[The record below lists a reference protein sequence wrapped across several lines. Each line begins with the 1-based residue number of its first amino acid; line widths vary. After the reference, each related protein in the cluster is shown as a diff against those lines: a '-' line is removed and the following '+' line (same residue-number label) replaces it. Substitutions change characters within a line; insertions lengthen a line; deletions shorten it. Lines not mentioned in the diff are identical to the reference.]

1 VSLLFIKTFYAPC
14 SPYIV
19 LVQNTNDS
27 LNVMGQTSLRALL
40 SLLQKWKWQELT
52 VT

>member
-1 VSLLFIKTFYAPC
+1 VSLLFIKTVYAPC
-14 SPYIV
+14 LPYIV

-27 LNVMGQTSLRALL
+27 LNVVGQTSVRALP
-40 SLLQKWKWQELT
+40 SLLQKWKWQEFT